1 MSTEEHSTGLP
12 QLALTFADSAR
23 PGPLIRRGAL
33 AAAGALPAAGPD
45 SARSARFRTTA
56 RDTRRITTSAA
67 CVLAAADRLVC
78 AYVCAGCRA
87 HAHLPSSQHALKHRH
102 AQEERVLKFL
112 QRMRQN
118 LNASGRQMLKI
129 HLRRA
134 FIHVQQCVFDKEKIC
149 DMCGA
154 NGDLYWLLMLIQN
167 EVAAYV
173 SQEHTSRS
181 MPGMM
186 HLFLQKLVDRVAAD
200 SEPPLL
206 LCLSAQELMCMA
218 N

>member
-1 MSTEEHSTGLP
+1 M
-12 QLALTFADSAR
+12 
-23 PGPLIRRGAL
+23 
-33 AAAGALPAAGPD
+33 
-45 SARSARFRTTA
+45 
-56 RDTRRITTSAA
+56 
-67 CVLAAADRLVC
+67 
-78 AYVCAGCRA
+78 
-87 HAHLPSSQHALKHRH
+87 LK
-102 AQEERVLKFL
+102 LL

-134 FIHVQQCVFDKEKIC
+134 FIHVQERMFDNAKIC
-149 DMCGA
+149 DVCGA

-181 MPGMM
+181 MPGIM
-186 HLFLQKLVDRVAAD
+186 HLFLQKLVDRVASD